1 MSSSVSKRSSLW
13 FLAITLLSFL
23 AASTAPTPLYHLYQ
37 DHLQFSAAT
46 LTLIFGV
53 YALSLLAALLTVGSL
68 SDYLGRKPVIFTAV
82 LLNMLA
88 MLLFINADSVTWL
101 ISARV
106 LQGFATGMATA
117 ALGAALLDTDR
128 QQGPLVNS
136 VAPLLGMAV
145 GAMGCGLLAEF
156 APLPL
161 QLTFWVLLALF
172 GLQALYVWRLPESVS
187 AQSGALASL
196 RPTLHVPVQARRAL
210 WRVLPI
216 NTATW
221 ALGGFYASLAPS
233 LVRTATGSTSNLIGG
248 ATVAVLTVT
257 GALMIY
263 TLRSRAADKV
273 LWIGTSTLPVGVAL
287 ILLAV
292 HSASLPLFFIGTLVA
307 GGGLRVRRQFSR
319 VVAQC
324 GATGVAPRA
333 RRLDVCV
340 LRAQLPGV
348 LPAVVAGGE
357 SDAGLWSG
365 GNDRCLRRHADLPGR
380 RCLVGA
386 DAKAHHPGLQRH
398 RSAIKNAAP

>member
-1 MSSSVSKRSSLW
+1 MSRLTSNRSSLW

-37 DHLQFSAAT
+37 EHLQFSAAT

-88 MLLFINADSVTWL
+88 MLLFINADSVAWL

-117 ALGAALLDTDR
+117 VLSAALLDTDR
-128 QQGPLVNS
+128 QQGPMVNS
-136 VAPLLGMAV
+136 VAPLLGMAL

-156 APLPL
+156 APQPL
-161 QLTFWVLLALF
+161 QLTYWVLFALF
-172 GLQALYVWRLPESVS
+172 VMQALYVWRLPESVTR
-187 AQSGALASL
+187 QPGAWASL
-196 RPTLHVPVQARRAL
+196 RPTLHVPIQARRML

-216 NTATW
+216 DLAVW
-221 ALGGFYASLAPS
+221 ALGGFFASLAPS

-263 TLRSRAADKV
+263 TLRHRPADKV
-273 LWIGTSTLPVGVAL
+273 LLLGASLLPAGVAL

-292 HSASLPLFFIGTLVA
+292 HSASLPLFFFGTLVA
-307 GGGLRVRRQFSR
+307 GGGFGAGFLGALRSIVPLALPHERAGLMSAFYALSYLAFCLPSLLAGNLTRTFGL
-319 VVAQC
+319 VVATDGY
-324 GATGVAPRA
+324 GA
-333 RRLDVCV
+333 V
-340 LRAQLPGV
+340 LIILSLGA
-348 LPAVVAGGE
+348 
-357 SDAGLWSG
+357 
-365 GNDRCLRRHADLPGR
+365 
-380 RCLVGA
+380 LVGLMREQA
-386 DAKAHHPGLQRH
+386 VKVCGVDVR
-398 RSAIKNAAP
+398 

>member
-1 MSSSVSKRSSLW
+1 MSRLTSNRSSLW

-37 DHLQFSAAT
+37 EHLRFSAAT

-88 MLLFINADSVTWL
+88 MLLFINADSVAWL

-117 ALGAALLDTDR
+117 VLSAALLDTDR
-128 QQGPLVNS
+128 QQGPMVNS
-136 VAPLLGMAV
+136 VAPLLGMAL
-145 GAMGCGLLAEF
+145 GAMGCGVLAEF

-161 QLTFWVLLALF
+161 QLTYWVLFVLF
-172 GLQALYVWRLPESVS
+172 VMQALYVWRLPESVTR
-187 AQSGALASL
+187 QPGAWASL
-196 RPTLHVPVQARRAL
+196 RPTLHVPIQARRML

-216 NTATW
+216 DLAVW
-221 ALGGFYASLAPS
+221 ALGGFFASLAPS

-263 TLRSRAADKV
+263 TLRNRPADKV
-273 LWIGTSTLPVGVAL
+273 LLLGASLLPAGVAL

-292 HSASLPLFFIGTLVA
+292 NSASLPLFFFGTLVA
-307 GGGLRVRRQFSR
+307 GGGFGAGFLGALRSIVPL
-319 VVAQC
+319 A
-324 GATGVAPRA
+324 
-333 RRLDVCV
+333 
-340 LRAQLPGV
+340 LPH
-348 LPAVVAGGE
+348 E
-357 SDAGLWSG
+357 RAGLMSAFYVLSYLAF
-365 GNDRCLRRHADLPGR
+365 CLPSLLAGSLTRTFGLVATTDGYGAVLIILSLGA
-380 RCLVGA
+380 LVGLMRVQTVKVCGV
-386 DAKAHHPGLQRH
+386 DVR
-398 RSAIKNAAP
+398 